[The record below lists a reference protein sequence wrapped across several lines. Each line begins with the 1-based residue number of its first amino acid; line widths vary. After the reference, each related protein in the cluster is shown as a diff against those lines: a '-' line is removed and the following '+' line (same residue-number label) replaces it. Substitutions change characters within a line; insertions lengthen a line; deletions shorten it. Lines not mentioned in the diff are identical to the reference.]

1 MTVYTDILTSR
12 WREALRLCGAA
23 RVFVVVLVWIDIYIY
38 VCMCMCDDDDDEL
51 YE

>member
-1 MTVYTDILTSR
+1 MMTVYKEKDILTSR
-12 WREALRLCGAA
+12 LRLCDAA
-23 RVFVVVLVWIDIYIY
+23 RVCVVVLVWIDIYIY